1 MISTMT
7 KRVLAAAYRQI
18 PERTRINF
26 ERLISPIVFPLVTRN
41 IRQLGANR
49 PSTSQKPVSIVIP
62 SYGDI
67 KFLKPL
73 LRSIFKT
80 CKDFT
85 YEVIISDD
93 FCQEFN
99 SQELRKLVSE
109 NVHVVFHTQR
119 TGFAGAVNRGLAVAK
134 WDVVLLNS
142 DMIALPGWL
151 NNLQFAAYEID
162 PKIGLV
168 SPQLLYPS
176 GRIQYGGT
184 FQVTVSAPQWFGH
197 LDQGRFANFPSANEG
212 KYIRAISGAA
222 VYIKKSVLEDIGFL
236 DDKYWLGFE
245 DVDYGFKARQMGYR
259 CYQEPN
265 SKLIHLES
273 ATRGKVQ
280 GPREFASMRRF
291 WAKWRTSQTLS
302 QQSTRVNLL
311 LSENANPLLHFF
323 AETLNFSLS
332 KHGIDS
338 SIHKLSSNSRL
349 DEKVISLI
357 QDQNSFTISLDIPS
371 IESAWLSAEK
381 QGTPCLYLL
390 GKQEASLNTNNPH
403 HISLMKPEL
412 IFIPSNNEISK
423 ELQQIFPWSVSPVIA
438 PLPARVYVEKKNI
451 ILIDAPTNYQEQLR
465 RIIGVA
471 AADIINVSWETLS
484 SDVEGKLKELS
495 PMMVICF
502 KELDSSF
509 IPLTLM
515 SSGVTLITAFS
526 EEIKFEVL
534 DGYNSYTF
542 DPKNPNNSLR
552 LVSDLLTF
560 PEHLQEIIENASR
573 TSTFVE
579 ENFIDNL
586 FQAFRFET
594 QKVIPE
600 STIVRNK
607 S

>member
-1 MISTMT
+1 MMITTVS

-18 PERTRINF
+18 PERTRLNF
-26 ERLISPIVFPLVTRN
+26 ERLISPIVFPLVTRS
-41 IRQLGANR
+41 IRQLVTTR
-49 PSTSQKPVSIVIP
+49 PSTPRKPVSIVIP

-73 LRSIFKT
+73 LKSIFKT
-80 CKDFT
+80 CKDFE

-93 FCQEFN
+93 FCQELN

-134 WDVVLLNS
+134 WDVALLNS

-151 NNLQFAAYEID
+151 ENLQFAAYEID

-184 FQVTVSAPQWFGH
+184 FQVSVSAPQWFGH

-222 VYIKKSVLEDIGFL
+222 VYIKKSVLENIGYF
-236 DDKYWLGFE
+236 DDQYWLGFE
-245 DVDYGFKARQMGYR
+245 DVDYGYKARKMGYR
-259 CYQEPN
+259 CYLEPN

-280 GPREFASMRRF
+280 GPREYASMRRF
-291 WAKWRTSQTLS
+291 WAKWGPNQTPSLLS
-302 QQSTRVNLL
+302 RRVNLL

-323 AETLNFSLS
+323 VENLCSFLLTNGL
-332 KHGIDS
+332 DT
-338 SIHKLSSNSRL
+338 SIHKLSSKSRL

-357 QDQNSFTISLDIPS
+357 ENQNSYTISLDIPS

-390 GKQEASLNTNNPH
+390 GQEETSLSTSNPL
-403 HISLMKPEL
+403 HISLLKPEL
-412 IFIPSNNEISK
+412 LFIPSNNQISK
-423 ELQQIFPWSVSPVIA
+423 ELQQVAPWPVSSVIE
-438 PLPARVYVEKKNI
+438 PLPATVHVEKKNI
-451 ILIDAPTNYQEQLR
+451 ILIDAPSDYLEQLKT
-465 RIIGVA
+465 IIGIST
-471 AADIINVSWETLS
+471 ADIINLSWETIS
-484 SDVEGKLKELS
+484 SDFEGKLKELS

-515 SSGVTLITAFS
+515 SSRVALITAFS
-526 EEIKFEVL
+526 EEIRFEVL
-534 DGYNSYTF
+534 DGYNSFTF
-542 DPKNPNNSLR
+542 DSTNPNNSLR
-552 LVSDLLTF
+552 LVSDLLAN
-560 PEHLQEIIENASR
+560 PDHLQEIIENASR
-573 TSTFVE
+573 TAKLIQ
-579 ENFIDNL
+579 ENFINNL
-586 FQAFRFET
+586 FQAFRFQS
-594 QKVIPE
+594 QKVLPE
-600 STIVRNK
+600 SGNIL
-607 S
+607 